1 MRTKNQLKILLL
13 IIAVLTIIA
22 PAEKTLGQLAKLV
35 YLHAA
40 LSIAITV
47 LLLFTAAIALV
58 SIFRKNSI
66 SLAKTSLKVS
76 LVFQVVNVALVPVI
90 TGLTWGVFFAWQEPR
105 VILTVV
111 LLSLTLAAYLLE
123 DTFSTPVINSLLVAS
138 PGLVRL
144 FTLGNIGRLMHPI
157 NPIGSSDS
165 LAIKIISLGIF
176 LASLLFGFIWIN
188 YLQQRKI

>member
-1 MRTKNQLKILLL
+1 MKTKNWLKVLLV
-13 IIAVLTIIA
+13 IIAILTIIA

-47 LLLFTAAIALV
+47 LLLFTSTIAII
-58 SIFRKNSI
+58 SIFKRNSY
-66 SLAKTSLKVS
+66 SLAKNSLKVS
-76 LVFQVVNVALVPVI
+76 LVFQVVNIGLVPII

-111 LLSLTLAAYLLE
+111 LLSLTLAAYLME
-123 DTFSTPVINSLLVAS
+123 DSFGSPVINSLLLAA

-165 LAIKIISLGIF
+165 LAIKTISLGIF
-176 LASLLFGFIWIN
+176 LSSLLFAFLWIN
-188 YLQQRKI
+188 QLQKK